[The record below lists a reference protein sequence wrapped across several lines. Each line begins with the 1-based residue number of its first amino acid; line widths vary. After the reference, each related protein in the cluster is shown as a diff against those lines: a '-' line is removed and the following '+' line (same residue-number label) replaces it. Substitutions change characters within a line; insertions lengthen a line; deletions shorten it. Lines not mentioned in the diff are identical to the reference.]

1 MYGTFIS
8 TSIIINLRCN
18 TEGVALYDILILVQ
32 FMYSLAPSCYK
43 NDTNVHG
50 LVMFVRV
57 YSYDTFDATF
67 CRFTCWFINM

>member
-1 MYGTFIS
+1 
-8 TSIIINLRCN
+8 
-18 TEGVALYDILILVQ
+18 
-32 FMYSLAPSCYK
+32 MYSLAPSCYK